1 MIAFAWIVGIVLVLL
16 ALALGGLAF
25 FSAWTARQVEK
36 RLPPHGRF
44 IDVDGARIHYLDE
57 GSGQTLLLIHGL
69 AGQTRVFTH
78 SLLDRLKRDY
88 RVVILD
94 RPGSGYSS
102 RPSRASATIG
112 AQAHTIARFVEA
124 LGLERPL
131 VVGHSLGGA
140 IALALALN
148 HPEQVAGLALLAP
161 LTHVEEEVPPLFRG
175 LAIRSPLLRGL
186 VGWTSAIPLSIRNR
200 NFVLET
206 AFGPQPIAADYGMLG
221 GGLLNLRPHSFI
233 NASRDL
239 MASMEDLAHMQ
250 ERYRHL
256 TIPVGVLFGTG
267 DRLLDPAKHGAT
279 MATKVVG
286 LDLELIEG
294 GGHMVPISSADRTV
308 TLIARI
314 ARRIAAN
321 AGRSLTA

>member
-1 MIAFAWIVGIVLVLL
+1 
-16 ALALGGLAF
+16 
-25 FSAWTARQVEK
+25 
-36 RLPPHGRF
+36 
-44 IDVDGARIHYLDE
+44 
-57 GSGQTLLLIHGL
+57 
-69 AGQTRVFTH
+69 
-78 SLLDRLKRDY
+78 
-88 RVVILD
+88 
-94 RPGSGYSS
+94 
-102 RPSRASATIG
+102 
-112 AQAHTIARFVEA
+112 
-124 LGLERPL
+124 
-131 VVGHSLGGA
+131 
-140 IALALALN
+140 
-148 HPEQVAGLALLAP
+148 
-161 LTHVEEEVPPLFRG
+161 
-175 LAIRSPLLRGL
+175 
-186 VGWTSAIPLSIRNR
+186 
-200 NFVLET
+200 
-206 AFGPQPIAADYGMLG
+206 
-221 GGLLNLRPHSFI
+221 LNLRPHSFI